1 MRLLPPSIPDKNL
14 LVGLDTSDDAGVY
27 RLTDEIALIQ
37 TVDFFTP
44 VVDDPYLFG
53 QIAAANALSDV
64 YAMGG
69 KPLTVL
75 NLVTFPTGKLDLSIL
90 ARILEGGASKI
101 QEAGAVLLGGHS
113 IQDEEPKYGLSVTGV
128 IHPDKIIANSGAKP
142 GDYLVLTK
150 PIGVGVVTTA
160 IKRGLASAEI
170 IDQAIQVMAS
180 LNAASSEVMQEV
192 GVNACTDI
200 SGFGLL
206 GHAMEMAKG
215 SGVGLKL
222 RFERIPLLTGTK
234 EFAAQGAICGG
245 SRSNLNFL
253 APDVDFASNISEIEQ
268 LIMADAITSG
278 GLLISVPGERLDDLI
293 QRLKEKDIQGA
304 VIGNVIAES
313 KGRIIVE

>member
-1 MRLLPPSIPDKNL
+1 MRLLPPNVPDKNL

-27 RLTDEIALIQ
+27 RLTDDIALIQ

-75 NLVTFPTGKLDLSIL
+75 NLVAFPTGKLDLSIL

-101 QEAGAVLLGGHS
+101 QEAGAVLVGGHS
-113 IQDEEPKYGLSVTGV
+113 IQDDEPKYGLSVTGV
-128 IHPDKIIANSGAKP
+128 IHPDKVIANSGAKP

-150 PIGVGVVTTA
+150 PIGVGIVSTA
-160 IKRGLASAEI
+160 IKRGLVSDEI

-180 LNAASSEVMQEV
+180 LNAGSSEVMQEV

-215 SGVGLKL
+215 SGVGLKI

-234 EFAAQGAICGG
+234 EFTAQGAICGG
-245 SRSNLNFL
+245 SRANLNFL
-253 APDVDFASNISEIEQ
+253 APDTDFASNISEIEQ

-278 GLLISVPGERLDDLI
+278 GLLISVPGDRLDDLI

-304 VIGNVIAES
+304 VIGNVIAEP